1 MQEGFDKKEYIKF
14 HVRRRTTSLYKDL
27 LFILEDLKEDQYNI
41 SDKVFSRMRKRVL
54 DSGNEAI
61 RELDTIIDQI
71 KIWKKLLSL
80 K

>member
-14 HVRRRTTSLYKDL
+14 HVRRKTTSLYKDL

-71 KIWKKLLSL
+71 KI
-80 K
+80 

>member
-14 HVRRRTTSLYKDL
+14 HVRRKTTSLYKDL

-61 RELDTIIDQI
+61 RELYTIIDQI
-71 KIWKKLLSL
+71 KI
-80 K
+80 

>member
-1 MQEGFDKKEYIKF
+1 MQVGFVKKEYIKF
-14 HVRRRTTSLYKDL
+14 HVRRKTTSLYKDL

-71 KIWKKLLSL
+71 KI
-80 K
+80 

>member
-71 KIWKKLLSL
+71 KI
-80 K
+80 

>member
-14 HVRRRTTSLYKDL
+14 HVRRKTTSLYKDL

-41 SDKVFSRMRKRVL
+41 SVKVFSRMRKRVL

-71 KIWKKLLSL
+71 KI
-80 K
+80 

>member
-54 DSGNEAI
+54 ESGNEAI

-71 KIWKKLLSL
+71 KI
-80 K
+80 

>member
-14 HVRRRTTSLYKDL
+14 HVRRKTTSLYKDL

-41 SDKVFSRMRKRVL
+41 SDKVFSLMRKRVL

-71 KIWKKLLSL
+71 KI
-80 K
+80 

>member
-14 HVRRRTTSLYKDL
+14 HVRRKTTSLYKDL

-54 DSGNEAI
+54 DNGNEAI

-71 KIWKKLLSL
+71 KI
-80 K
+80 